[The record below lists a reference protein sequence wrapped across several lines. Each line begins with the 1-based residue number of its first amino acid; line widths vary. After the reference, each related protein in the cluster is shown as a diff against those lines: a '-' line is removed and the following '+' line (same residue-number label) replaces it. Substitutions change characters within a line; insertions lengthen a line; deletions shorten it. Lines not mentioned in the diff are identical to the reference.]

1 MSASANTRS
10 NHHNVN
16 ESSLHYNAEQD
27 SKKTVAAISVTARI
41 DYIQRFS
48 KHMTVVV
55 DKSTTVYSQLA
66 RQYLAHISQES
77 SKQERNV
84 AFVAASSKLNDIQM
98 RCRLI
103 EQLFSNTLFDPEQS
117 LAVSVLRLVKP
128 NSGSITIVV
137 EHAQSLSLQ
146 VKYELCQ
153 LVDVAKK
160 TNNNINVAIFG
171 LEQAAQEIGQ
181 NSTIFDKKTSILCA
195 RSGQVFALDHG
206 RFKGNSQVFKKKSA
220 LKLGIAGL
228 CTVLLMG
235 LCWFVLTEHNNFSL
249 TTLPIT
255 TLAVTSS
262 QPEAK
267 ETVPQ
272 VALASNVIA
281 KTPVEQ
287 QASVSEI
294 NNALLAKSDVDSKPA
309 AAELKDVLQALA
321 LSEQKAVEVDEAQA
335 PLSSRKAPLVRIEH
349 NTSEL
354 VSSEPPLEEIVPVVD
369 GFTEIPMILDTQY
382 YLDAEQGYV
391 GQIAGFSDLA
401 KLQSFIAEHPGLRYF
416 SYERQLNGQVFM
428 VLTTKIFSE
437 KSQARSELNTLPATV
452 RSLGSFIKTV
462 SIIKRE
468 INTVNN

>member
-1 MSASANTRS
+1 MSAPANTRS

-16 ESSLHYNAEQD
+16 ESSLHNNAEQD
-27 SKKTVAAISVTARI
+27 NKKTVAAISVTARI

-77 SKQERNV
+77 SKQETNV

-128 NSGSITIVV
+128 DSGSITVVV

-146 VKYELCQ
+146 IKYELCQ
-153 LVDVAKK
+153 LVDLAKK

-181 NSTIFDKKTSILCA
+181 NRTIFDKKTSILCA

-206 RFKGNSQVFKKKSA
+206 RFKGNSQVFKKKSV

-228 CTVLLMG
+228 CSVLLIG
-235 LCWFVLTEHNNFSL
+235 LCWYILTEHNNFSL
-249 TTLPIT
+249 TTLPIA
-255 TLAVTSS
+255 TLAAAPSVTESNEVVS
-262 QPEAK
+262 PLS
-267 ETVPQ
+267 
-272 VALASNVIA
+272 LAPKVIA
-281 KTPVEQ
+281 KNPVEQ

-294 NNALLAKSDVDSKPA
+294 NNALLAKSEVNSKSA

-321 LSEQKAVEVDEAQA
+321 LPEQTMDALKTSQQ
-335 PLSSRKAPLVRIEH
+335 PLSSQIAPALAY
-349 NTSEL
+349 NTAEL
-354 VSSEPPLEEIVPVVD
+354 ISSEQPLEEIVQVVD
-369 GFTEIPMILDTQY
+369 GLTEIPMILDTQY

-391 GQIAGFSDLA
+391 AQIAGFSDLA
-401 KLQSFIAEHPGLRYF
+401 KLQSFIAEHPELRYF

-437 KSQARSELNTLPATV
+437 KSQARSELNALPATV